1 MPDRKSHPLT
11 FVAFLLAVFLLI
23 MPAQADHV
31 VLALQSGR
39 LDLAILAIVITV
51 GVVAAPLIYAEWQT
65 CSWPEKYQPRLLST
79 ITWAIIVLNVA
90 LDIVNLTLYIT
101 HAV

>member
-1 MPDRKSHPLT
+1 VPDRKSHSLT
-11 FVAFLLAVFLLI
+11 FVALLAVFLLI

-65 CSWPEKYQPRLLST
+65 RSWPEKYQPRLLST

>member
-1 MPDRKSHPLT
+1 
-11 FVAFLLAVFLLI
+11 VALLAVFLLI

-65 CSWPEKYQPRLLST
+65 RSWPEKYQPRLLST